1 MATVMIV
8 DDDIFL
14 HKVLTRILALGGH
27 NVVEQAYN
35 GAEAIQK
42 YVAMN
47 QKPDIIL
54 MDHRMPIMKGT
65 TATRE
70 LLQHDPSITILFI
83 SADNTVEK
91 EAMESGAVG
100 FLTKPIRSAGL
111 FAAIEKYVNQ

>member
-1 MATVMIV
+1 MIV
-8 DDDIFL
+8 DDDVFL
-14 HKVLTRILALGGH
+14 HKVLSRILSLGGH

-54 MDHRMPIMKGT
+54 MDHRMPIMNGT

-70 LLQHDPSITILFI
+70 LLQHDSSITILFI

-91 EAMESGAVG
+91 EALEAGAIG

-111 FAAIEKYVNQ
+111 FAAVEKFVKQ